1 LGGQNLIEAAAC
13 GVPVFMGPHT
23 YNFAEA
29 AQLSADAGAAFP
41 CTDLADA
48 LQRATALLHTPH
60 ALAEAA
66 QAALALGAAH
76 RGAALRTAHAVAA
89 VL

>member
-1 LGGQNLIEAAAC
+1 
-13 GVPVFMGPHT
+13 MGPHT

-29 AQLSADAGAAFP
+29 AQLSAEAGAAFP
-41 CTDLADA
+41 CTDLVDA
-48 LQRATALLHTPH
+48 VQRATALLQTPH
-60 ALAEAA
+60 ALAQAA